1 MQTLEVLLTAAKI
14 ERKISDIYDIF
25 RKTFNKDKTISS
37 FWEILVNEE
46 EAHAGFLDAESVML
60 RLKPDTFGKAVVGA
74 DILKDSLR
82 EMEELERRVKR
93 GVADHKEALPIALI
107 IETEVV
113 EKRYN
118 KLIEIGD
125 PYIKKV
131 FADLNKKD
139 DHVEKLVLAANK
151 LGVKVK
157 HA

>member
-1 MQTLEVLLTAAKI
+1 MKTLEVLKTAAKI
-14 ERKISDIYDIF
+14 ERKISGIYDIF
-25 RKTFNKDKTISS
+25 RKTFRNDKEISS

-60 RLKPDTFGKAVVGA
+60 RLKPDIFGRAIVGA
-74 DILKDSLR
+74 EILADSLR
-82 EMEELERRVKR
+82 EMEEIEKKVKK
-93 GVADHKEALPIALI
+93 GGFDHKEALSIALM

-118 KLIEIGD
+118 KLIDIGD

-131 FADLNKKD
+131 FSDLTKND
-139 DHVEKLVLAANK
+139 DHVEKIVLAANK
-151 LGVKVK
+151 LGVRVR

>member
-37 FWEILVNEE
+37 FWEVLVNEE

-60 RLKPDTFGKAVVGA
+60 RLKPDIFGKAVVGA
-74 DILKDSLR
+74 EILKDSLR
-82 EMEELERRVKR
+82 EMEELEMRVKR
-93 GVADHKEALPIALI
+93 GVDQKEALSIALI

-157 HA
+157 HG